1 MLFVSLQVGPKLVP
15 GCSLRLR
22 YKNVKK
28 NSAVGGSLILFIW
41 NTEKFFSGFPK
52 AISDTFFFGG
62 VVVVVVVVLLIFY
75 ANI

>member
-22 YKNVKK
+22 YKN